1 VSSTTT
7 RTGTLSTEQATAV
20 DALVERAAVTDGA
33 SAFNEQQLLDLHR
46 RAANASY
53 ALAEQDGSLV
63 GVGLLETGDGT
74 AASGA
79 LVVDP
84 GRRRAG
90 VGRALVD
97 ELVAATPGRMQMWA
111 HGNLPGAVALA
122 ARTGFSPVRELWM
135 MRRGM
140 TGSVPLPE
148 PRWPDGV
155 RLRTFRVGQDE
166 DDWVRVNAAAFA
178 DHPEQGR
185 KGRADLAE
193 RMAEPWFDP
202 TGFLIAERDGQMV
215 GFHWTKVDEHRA
227 AEPEVGE
234 IYVLGI
240 DPGAQGGGLGK
251 ALALAGLRHLRDRGV
266 PAVILYV
273 EADNPAAVRL
283 YTGLGFAHTA
293 TDVLYGHG

>member
-1 VSSTTT
+1 MSSTTT
-7 RTGTLSTEQATAV
+7 RTDTLSTDQATAV
-20 DALVERAAVTDGA
+20 DALVERAAITDGV
-33 SAFNEQQLLDLHR
+33 SALNEQQLFDLHR
-46 RAANASY
+46 RAADASY
-53 ALAEQDGSLV
+53 ALAEHDGSLV
-63 GVGLLETGDGT
+63 GIGLLETGDGT

-97 ELVAATPGRMQMWA
+97 ELLTATPGRLQMWA
-111 HGNLPGAVALA
+111 HGNLPGAAALA
-122 ARTGFSPVRELWM
+122 AQTGFAPVRDLWV

-140 TGSVPLPE
+140 SGSEELPE

-155 RLRTFRVGQDE
+155 RLRTFRVGRDE
-166 DDWVRVNAAAFA
+166 DEWVRVNAAAFA

-185 KGRADLAE
+185 KGRADLDE

-202 TGFLIAERDGQMV
+202 AGFLLAEQDGRMV

-240 DPGAQGGGLGK
+240 DPAAQGGGLGK
-251 ALALAGLRHLRDRGV
+251 ALALAGLRYLRERGV

-283 YTGLGFAHTA
+283 YTGLGFTHTA
-293 TDVLYGHG
+293 TDVLYEHG